1 MSPPQV
7 LRDQWGQEGERKQ
20 SHHRMWAAAPVES
33 PPFPGHSQ
41 AGSLSGGPSASIF
54 PSPKMLGSQRQGVA
68 WLLGASGEKAVAE
81 ISHRGDPCQLAPPCS
96 QPDVPLP

>member
-1 MSPPQV
+1 MSPPQM
-7 LRDQWGQEGERKQ
+7 LGDQWDRQGERKQ

-41 AGSLSGGPSASIF
+41 ARGWSGAPSASIL

-81 ISHRGDPCQLAPPCS
+81 ISRCGAPCQLAPPCS
-96 QPDVPLP
+96 QPDVPLL